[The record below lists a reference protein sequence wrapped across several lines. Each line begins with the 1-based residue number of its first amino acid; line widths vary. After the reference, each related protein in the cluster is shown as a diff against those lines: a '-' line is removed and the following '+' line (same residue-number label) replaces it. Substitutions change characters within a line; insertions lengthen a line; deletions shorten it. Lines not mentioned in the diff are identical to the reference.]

1 MKVLVISVTCGQGH
15 NSTGKAIIKM
25 LEDKGIECD
34 FLDAFEYIN
43 KILAKFIDDGYK
55 LSTKYAS
62 KPYASFYRLAE
73 HRKKNSDD
81 PGSMKAVSTILS
93 SKLRKYLEEYD
104 PDVIVTT
111 HCFAAAMV
119 EVLKQ
124 KGIIHSTNIG
134 IVTDYHV
141 HPYWEQAIHFDYLVV
156 ANEFLKYQALKK
168 GFTEEQILPI
178 GIPIDP
184 KFANCNYDKKETRKK
199 LGLDPEKPT
208 VLLMSGSMGY
218 GNIRKTVS
226 KLDAVQSDF
235 QTIVVCGSNASAK
248 AQVDKMRT
256 EKTFLTFGFVSN
268 VDELMAASDCII
280 TKPGGLST
288 SEALAMRLPMI
299 LANPIPGQEER
310 IQEFFLNSGA
320 ACAVTKTCGIDEI
333 MYQMSINPI
342 RASQMRSNIDILR
355 KPESTRSLCDFIESL
370 DKNK

>member
-25 LEDKGIECD
+25 LEEKGIECD

-43 KILAKFIDDGYK
+43 KILAKIIDDGYK
-55 LSTKYAS
+55 LSTKYAA
-62 KPYASFYRLAE
+62 KPNASIYRRAE
-73 HRKKNSDD
+73 KRKKNSDD
-81 PGSMKAVSTILS
+81 PGSVKAVSTILS
-93 SKLRKYLEEYD
+93 SKLRKYLEEYN

-124 KGIIHSTNIG
+124 KGVINSINIG

-156 ANEFLKYQALKK
+156 ANEFLTYQALKK
-168 GFTEEQILPI
+168 GFRKEQLLPI
-178 GIPIDP
+178 GIPVDP
-184 KFANCNYDKKETRKK
+184 KFANCGYDKKETRKK
-199 LGLDPEKPT
+199 LGLDPEKQT
-208 VLLMSGSMGY
+208 ILLMSGSMGY

-226 KLDAVQSDF
+226 KLDSLETEF
-235 QTIVVCGSNASAK
+235 QALVVCGNNEAAK
-248 AQVDKMRT
+248 EQIDRM
-256 EKTFLTFGFVSN
+256 KTKKKFFTYGFVNN

-299 LANPIPGQEER
+299 LTNPIPGQEER
-310 IQEFFLNSGA
+310 NQEFFLNCGV
-320 ACAVTKTCGIDEI
+320 ACAVTRTCGIDEVL
-333 MYQMSINPI
+333 YQLSANPI
-342 RASQMRSNIDILR
+342 RTDQMRNNIEFLR
-355 KPESTRSLCDFIESL
+355 KPDSTKKLCDFIESL
-370 DKNK
+370 QK

>member
-25 LEDKGIECD
+25 LEEKGIECG

-43 KILAKFIDDGYK
+43 KILAKIIDDGYK

-62 KPYASFYRLAE
+62 KPYASIYRRAE
-73 HRKKNSDD
+73 RRKKNSDD

-93 SKLRKYLEEYD
+93 SKLRNYIEEYN

-124 KGIIHSTNIG
+124 KGVINSINIG

-156 ANEFLKYQALKK
+156 ANEFLTFQALKK
-168 GFTEEQILPI
+168 GFKKEQILPI

-184 KFANCNYDKKETRKK
+184 KFANCSYDKKETRKK

-218 GNIRKTVS
+218 GNIRKTVA
-226 KLDAVQSDF
+226 KLDKLDTDF
-235 QTIVVCGSNASAK
+235 QAIVVCGSNAAAK
-248 AQVDKMRT
+248 EQVDKMKT
-256 EKTFLTFGFVSN
+256 EKSFLTYGFVNN

-288 SEALAMRLPMI
+288 SEALAMRLPMV

-310 IQEFFLNSGA
+310 NQEFFLNSGV
-320 ACAVTKTCGIDEI
+320 ACAVTKTCGIDEVL
-333 MYQMSINPI
+333 YQLSANPV
-342 RASQMRSNIDILR
+342 RTEQMRNNIDFMR
-355 KPESTRSLCDFIESL
+355 KPDSTKSLCDFIESL
-370 DKNK
+370 KK